1 MHLATAKALVER
13 TSGWARDNSPISDL
27 YLQGSSVKK
36 EKKEEE
42 EDKGKKLKKLAEKPL
57 SGEEDILF
65 TWIAK
70 RYVHCCDVDMAGR
83 APGRATL
90 EAVSLLEGLTPW
102 DEHKG

>member
-13 TSGWARDNSPISDL
+13 TSGWKRDNSPISEL
-27 YLQGSSVKK
+27 YLQGGRMK
-36 EKKEEE
+36 KKEEE
-42 EDKGKKLKKLAEKPL
+42 EKGKELKQLAEKPL
-57 SGEEDILF
+57 LGEEDILF

-102 DEHKG
+102 EEHKG